1 MTHPHG
7 AAPRWASGPA
17 ATGRRDPGRRRA
29 HRGPAAAALAVV
41 ATAALA
47 VLATAA
53 LWSGAVA
60 PASAA
65 PVARHRPLDPQ
76 LGAGHTRGSR
86 HRDPRTAAAL
96 LRIAR
101 AFNLDYAHNKDAA
114 VYARWDA
121 ASRAVI
127 SRKEYLL
134 RHRECPNPPEAH
146 VDTWGVTRGPHGA
159 WLVHY
164 SIGGIQFVD
173 YWFYVHGRFVF
184 DLPKSNPSAVP
195 LYRSSPAAYAKA
207 VGCDH

>member
-1 MTHPHG
+1 L
-7 AAPRWASGPA
+7 
-17 ATGRRDPGRRRA
+17 
-29 HRGPAAAALAVV
+29 AALVATAGLAVG
-41 ATAALA
+41 ATAALGPGS
-47 VLATAA
+47 L
-53 LWSGAVA
+53 A

-65 PVARHRPLDPQ
+65 PAARHRALGPQ

-101 AFNLDYAHNKDAA
+101 AFNLDYAHNRDAA

-127 SRKEYLL
+127 SRKEYLF
-134 RHRECPNPPEAH
+134 RHRECPNPPEGH

-164 SIGGIQFVD
+164 SVGGIQFVD
-173 YWFYVHGRFVF
+173 YWYYVHGRFVF
-184 DLPKSNPSAVP
+184 DLPKSNPSAVH